1 MKLAEGG
8 LYVYTMNTRRSG
20 WADMAIGIQFNNVF
34 SALPDL
40 LIRPERREGIG
51 KVNPPLFSKI

>member
-1 MKLAEGG
+1 
-8 LYVYTMNTRRSG
+8 MNTRRSG
-20 WADMAIGIQFNNVF
+20 WADMAIGVQFNNVF